1 MNLVSNLIKQ
11 FTEELQYTVL
21 SSAEITVEQ
30 CSVFCPKCVALVM
43 FPCVIAQDFVFV
55 FVLLQFNISYYVRVH
70 FTLVQQMYGC
80 ADQCSK
86 CTLHTAHFPRGPGFL
101 CIVTSTLL
109 SF

>member
-11 FTEELQYTVL
+11 FTVL

-70 FTLVQQMYGC
+70 FTLVQPYEMYGC

-86 CTLHTAHFPRGPGFL
+86 CTLNTAHFPRGTGFL
-101 CIVTSTLL
+101 CIVTST
-109 SF
+109 